1 MNNVKKTCILALCV
15 GRLGLSYQGNGS
27 HIFKQA
33 SIKTGKNGMVYIRT
47 GKGYRCGKYHTPIF
61 AVLPIKVA

>member
-1 MNNVKKTCILALCV
+1 MNNVKKTCILA
-15 GRLGLSYQGNGS
+15 RWDKREALSYQGNS
-27 HIFKQA
+27 SFIFKQA
-33 SIKTGKNGMVYIRT
+33 SFKTGKNGMVYIRT